1 MEYKDELDRMRDRQ
15 RNPERYKKKAVKK
28 QVTEDLDE
36 SDYYNPPRREN
47 SRSRKDD
54 LHRDIRAARKKRRR
68 KKRMILA
75 VELVVL
81 AVLLVSVYRFFKKD
95 TGYWNIA
102 VFGVDS
108 RDGNLGKGALADV
121 DLICS
126 INKET
131 GEIKLVSVFRDT
143 YLKIDD
149 NDTYFK
155 MNEAYFK
162 GGPKQALSTLNTNLD
177 LDIDDYVTFNWKA
190 VADTI
195 NILGGI
201 DLEISDSE
209 FKYINSFITE
219 TVESTGV
226 ASVHLASAG
235 MNHLDGVQ
243 AVAYARLRLMDTD
256 FNRTAR
262 QRKVITL
269 AMEKARNADFAV
281 LNNILVTVFP
291 QVSTNLGIDDMI
303 PLAKNVK
310 KYHIG
315 ETSGFPFAHAETKI
329 NKRDSV
335 IPLTL
340 ESNVI
345 QLHEFL
351 FGVTDF
357 KPSSTVKTIS
367 ARIAKDSGMGEVG
380 KDTETGR
387 KDPSSGGGSKKESSA
402 QPAPQ
407 ETAPPETEPVIE
419 ESTTEEETSTET
431 EETSEEVETKETES
445 ETEIGP
451 GVNLDEEDSKPE
463 ESKKETKP
471 EKPEETQKQEDKKPG
486 TDKTTEAPEN
496 QGPGSDSIKDPTSG
510 TNGPKDPAGNGPG
523 GNPGASEETK
533 TMGPGI

>member
-15 RNPERYKKKAVKK
+15 KNPERYRKKAVKK
-28 QVTEDLDE
+28 QVFEDLDE
-36 SDYYNPPRREN
+36 DDYDIDPRRRT

-54 LHRDIRAARKKRRR
+54 MHREIRSARKKRRR
-68 KKRMILA
+68 KKRIILA

-143 YLKIDD
+143 YLRIDD
-149 NDTYFK
+149 DGTYFK

-162 GGPKQALSTLNTNLD
+162 GGPKQALKTLNTNLD

-262 QRKVITL
+262 QRKVISL
-269 AMEKARNADFAV
+269 AMEKAKNADFAV

-291 QVSTNLGIDDMI
+291 QVSTNLGVDDII
-303 PLAKNVK
+303 PMAKNVK

-315 ETSGFPFAHAETKI
+315 ETSGFPFAHAEMKV

-345 QLHEFL
+345 QLHDFL
-351 FGVTDF
+351 FGEKDF
-357 KPSSTVKTIS
+357 KPSSEVKSIS
-367 ARIAKDSGMGEVG
+367 AHIAKETGMGEAG

-387 KDPSSGGGSKKESSA
+387 KDPSSGGGKKGNNA
-402 QPAPQ
+402 PAAPQ

-419 ESTTEEETSTET
+419 ETVTEEESST
-431 EETSEEVETKETES
+431 EETTEVPETKEPES
-445 ETEIGP
+445 ESEVGP
-451 GVNLDEEDSKPE
+451 GIGLDDKNEKETG
-463 ESKKETKP
+463 ESKAETKP
-471 EKPEETQKQEDKKPG
+471 SETKESKPQESPKETEMEKTTAAP
-486 TDKTTEAPEN
+486 DKT
-496 QGPGSDSIKDPTSG
+496 GPGSDS
-510 TNGPKDPAGNGPG
+510 PKPENNGPG
-523 GNPGASEETK
+523 S
-533 TMGPGI
+533 GPGENANNSPVDSTSKGPGF